1 MRSAFPRCPM
11 RISSLSPTDWRP
23 LIMMLAEILNSLFPD
38 GRDVA
43 IERGLLYG
51 HGTRP
56 RGRAVVI
63 GVDGRAAVGVDEAA
77 WLSRKVL
84 EALRAGGTDPIL
96 VLVDSDSQRMSKRDE
111 LLGLNEFL
119 AHLAKCLIYADTQ
132 GHPTVGL
139 LYGHTAAGAF
149 IATALATRTLL
160 ALPGA
165 DPAVMDLPSMS
176 RVTKLSIEVLK
187 DKAKCTPVFAPG
199 IDNLAQIGGVS
210 QILDPR
216 ASLAAQLE
224 SALTTMAAG
233 PAAGASDTRDRL
245 GKERHG
251 RPKAGDIA
259 MRVRELALAA
269 R

>member
-1 MRSAFPRCPM
+1 
-11 RISSLSPTDWRP
+11 
-23 LIMMLAEILNSLFPD
+23 MMLAEILSSLFPD
-38 GRDVA
+38 GHDVVL
-43 IERGLLYG
+43 EHGLLFG

-56 RGRAVVI
+56 RGGTIVI

-111 LLGLNEFL
+111 LLGLSEFL
-119 AHLAKCLIYADTQ
+119 AHLAKCLIYADAQ

-165 DPAVMDLPSMS
+165 EPAVMDLPSMA
-176 RVTKLSIEVLK
+176 RVTKLPIEVLK
-187 DKAKCTPVFAPG
+187 EKAKSTPVFAPG
-199 IDNLAQIGGVS
+199 LDNMAQSGGVS
-210 QILDPR
+210 QVLDPR
-216 ASLAAQLE
+216 ASLATQLE
-224 SALTTMAAG
+224 AALTAMTAAT
-233 PAAGASDTRDRL
+233 AARASDIRDQL

-251 RPKAGDIA
+251 RPKAADIA
-259 MRVRELALAA
+259 TRVRELARAA